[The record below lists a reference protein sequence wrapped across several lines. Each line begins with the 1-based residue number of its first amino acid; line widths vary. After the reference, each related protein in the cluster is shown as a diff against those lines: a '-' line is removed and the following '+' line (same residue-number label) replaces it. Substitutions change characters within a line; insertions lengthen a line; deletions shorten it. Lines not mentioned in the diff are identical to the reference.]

1 VQANDLSLS
10 AHNPMLIYSV
20 LALYGLL
27 TIAVLAYVRTRFR
40 TATGILKTL
49 QVEWDN
55 AESRHAGFVGK
66 AQEQIA
72 KLAVPAPVVAAV
84 KNVGLSFDLRNQVVA
99 MGKKG
104 FKSLEIARSCGLH
117 EGEVDVLLSMARLQ
131 KS

>member
-1 VQANDLSLS
+1 MQANDLSLS
-10 AHNPMLIYSV
+10 AHNPVLIYTV

-104 FKSLEIARSCGLH
+104 FKPLEIARSCGLH
-117 EGEVDVLLSMARLQ
+117 EGEVDVLLSMARLL

>member
-1 VQANDLSLS
+1 MQANDLSLS
-10 AHNPMLIYSV
+10 AHNPMLIYTV

-104 FKSLEIARSCGLH
+104 FKPLEITRSCGLH

>member
-1 VQANDLSLS
+1 MQANDLSLS
-10 AHNPMLIYSV
+10 AHNPMLIYTV

>member
-1 VQANDLSLS
+1 VQVHDLSLS
-10 AHNPMLIYSV
+10 VHNPMLIYTV

-55 AESRHAGFVGK
+55 ADSRHAGFVGK

-104 FKSLEIARSCGLH
+104 FKPLEIARSCGLH
-117 EGEVDVLLSMARLQ
+117 EGDVDVLLSMARLQ

>member
-1 VQANDLSLS
+1 
-10 AHNPMLIYSV
+10 MLIYTV

-72 KLAVPAPVVAAV
+72 KLAVPAPVVAAL

>member
-1 VQANDLSLS
+1 
-10 AHNPMLIYSV
+10 MIYTV

-27 TIAVLAYVRTRFR
+27 TIAVLAYVHNRFR
-40 TATGILKTL
+40 AATGILKSL

-55 AESRHAGFVGK
+55 ADSRHAGFVGK

-72 KLAVPAPVVAAV
+72 KLAVPAVPVASAV
-84 KNVGLSFDLRNQVVA
+84 KNAAVGFDVRNQVVA

-104 FKSLEIARSCGLH
+104 FKTLEIAKSCGLH

>member
-1 VQANDLSLS
+1 MQANDLSLS
-10 AHNPMLIYSV
+10 AHNPMLIYTV

-117 EGEVDVLLSMARLQ
+117 EGEVDVLLSMARLL

>member
-10 AHNPMLIYSV
+10 AHNPMLIYTV

>member
-1 VQANDLSLS
+1 MQANDLSLS
-10 AHNPMLIYSV
+10 VHNPMLIYTV

-27 TIAVLAYVRTRFR
+27 TITVLAYVRTRFR

>member
-1 VQANDLSLS
+1 MQANDLSLS
-10 AHNPMLIYSV
+10 AHNPMLIYTV

-55 AESRHAGFVGK
+55 ADSRHAGFVGK